1 VGAAGFPLQMA
12 DFSLTRTH
20 DYFLLTDRLGFGQ
33 WSEGDLPLALEL
45 WGDPG
50 VSSLIGGPFTDREID
65 ARLARERTMLIDHQ
79 VQYWPVFLLQSDD
92 FVGCA
97 GLRPYQLDG
106 RIFEMGVHLR
116 KSYQGHGFAQEAAR
130 AVIKFA
136 FETLQIRGLFAGH
149 HPKNASSKRL
159 IEKLGFSF
167 THEEFY
173 APTGANH
180 LSYLLMN
187 PGCPET
193 L

>member
-1 VGAAGFPLQMA
+1 MA
-12 DFSLTRTH
+12 DSSLTQPH

-50 VSSLIGGPFTDREID
+50 VSSLIGGPFSEDAID
-65 ARLARERTMLIDHQ
+65 ARLTRERAMLIEHQ
-79 VQYWPVFLLQSDD
+79 VQYWPVFLLQRDS

-97 GLRPYQLDG
+97 GLRPYKSDG
-106 RIFEMGVHLR
+106 RIFEMGVHL
-116 KSYQGHGFAQEAAR
+116 KQSYQGQGLAQEAAR

-136 FETLQIRGLFAGH
+136 FQTPQIRGLFAGH

-159 IEKLGFSF
+159 IERLGFSF
-167 THEEFY
+167 THEELY

-187 PGCPET
+187 PGSKET